1 MVAVEQPSREV
12 TMSETFLEGFTRKE
26 IRRIEKSGHEITVP
40 AGWSPMWEG
49 TGPDKAY
56 IIRSGEVSIR
66 HGREKIATVSEGD
79 IVGEA
84 GIVNNRLRNATV
96 VALTPLTVLRLSSTV
111 MRELA
116 ADIPHFRDQLQ
127 SAMERHG
134 VPGGTSE
141 TAADADP
148 A

>member
-1 MVAVEQPSREV
+1 M
-12 TMSETFLEGFTRKE
+12 TGSETFLEGFTRKE
-26 IRRIEKSGHEITVP
+26 IRRIEKAGHEITVP
-40 AGWSPMWEG
+40 EGWSPMWEG

-66 HGREKIATVSEGD
+66 RDRAEIARVAAGD

-116 ADIPHFRDQLQ
+116 AEIPHFREQLQ

-134 VPGGTSE
+134 VDPGSAG
-141 TAADADP
+141 
-148 A
+148 